1 MKKLAIIS
9 TFVLGM
15 AAASCD
21 SYLDIN
27 QDPNSP
33 AENNMTTD
41 IMLPAVEMNLAGT
54 YGDFM
59 RITGGY
65 YAQHYGQL
73 FGTSNYVDFSQFK
86 MSATRSSGSYTQ
98 LNQRALKNLQTIRS
112 LAEKNEEW
120 GTYLAATTLR
130 AFTYQI
136 LVDCY
141 GEVPF
146 TEAFTDG
153 ITSPKYDDGKDI
165 YAAIIAEVQEAQ
177 AKVTGSEKVAT
188 NFLFPGQKADAWLQ
202 FSNAVLLKLMMRE
215 VDAVS
220 SIQPQLDALVAGG
233 NFPAAD
239 VAYANCWKNESGQM
253 SPFFAE
259 EFSSAWG
266 STQQNVV
273 ANVAIINTMQQK
285 NDNGDVIYE
294 DPRLPA
300 FFEKNGS
307 GNYTG
312 TISGS
317 NFSTSN
323 AYKAT
328 YWCRP
333 VASYDMPVY
342 LITVAETEFFLS
354 EYYARKGDATNAQA
368 HYEAAI
374 EASCATAGVDG
385 ADKVIAQFPYDQANF
400 KQAIG
405 VSKWVALAGTN
416 NFEAWCEVRR
426 LDYPAFGSVQ
436 GSDMYNLR
444 DDDSYKPELLPA
456 ATLYTPLQVEDKVG
470 KDKILERWPYAESS
484 SARNGNTP
492 DFPGYTT
499 PVFWGK

>member
-1 MKKLAIIS
+1 MKKIAIIS
-9 TFVLGM
+9 TIVLGM
-15 AAASCD
+15 AVASCD

-41 IMLPAVEMNLAGT
+41 IMLPGAEMNLAGS
-54 YGDFM
+54 YGDFL

-65 YAQHYGQL
+65 YAQHYAQH
-73 FGTSNYVDFSQFK
+73 FGTSNYLDYSQFK
-86 MSATRSSGSYTQ
+86 MSATRSSGTYTQ

-112 LAEKNEEW
+112 LAQKNEEW

-130 AFTYQI
+130 AFIYQT

-146 TEAFTDG
+146 SEAFTEG
-153 ITSPKYDDGKDI
+153 VTSPKYDKGQDI
-165 YAAIIAEVQEAQ
+165 YAAILAELQDAQ
-177 AKVTGSEKVAT
+177 NKVNTADKVAT
-188 NFLFPGQKADAWLQ
+188 NFLFPGEKAASWIQ
-202 FSNAVLLKLMMRE
+202 FANALSLKIMMRE
-215 VDAVS
+215 LDAVPAVQS
-220 SIQPQLDALVAGG
+220 KLDSLVAV
-233 NFPAAD
+233 NDFPAAD
-239 VAYANCWKNESGQM
+239 VAYAGCWKNESGQM

-259 EFSSAWG
+259 EFSPAWG
-266 STQQNVV
+266 SNQENVV
-273 ANVAIINTMQQK
+273 ANVAIINTMLQK
-285 NDNGDVIYE
+285 NDNGDVVYE

-300 FFEKNGS
+300 FFKKNGS

-312 TISGS
+312 SISGS

-323 AYKAT
+323 SFKAA

-342 LITVAETEFFLS
+342 LITVTETEFFLS
-354 EYYARKGDATNAQA
+354 EYYARKGDAANAQA

-374 EASCATAGVDG
+374 EASCATAGVSG
-385 ADKVIAQFPYDQANF
+385 AAQVLAQFPYDQSNF

-405 VSKWVALAGTN
+405 VSKWIALAGTN
-416 NFEAWCEVRR
+416 NFEAWCEARR

-444 DDDSYKPELLPA
+444 DDKSFKPELLAP
-456 ATLYTPLQVEDKVG
+456 ATLYTPIQVEDKLG
-470 KDKILERWPYAESS
+470 SNKILERWPYAESS
-484 SARNGNTP
+484 SSRNGNTP
-492 DFPGYTT
+492 VFPGYTT